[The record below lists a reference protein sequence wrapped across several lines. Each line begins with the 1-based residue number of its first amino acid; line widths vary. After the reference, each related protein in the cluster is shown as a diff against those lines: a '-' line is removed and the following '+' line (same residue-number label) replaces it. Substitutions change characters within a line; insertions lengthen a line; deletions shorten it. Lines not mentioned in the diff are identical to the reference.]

1 MPLVCHQS
9 HNGPHV
15 LETRQKGNM
24 LLFRI
29 ALEQFLCI
37 IFTCGPRDRMLFH
50 VAFVHG
56 DHSGEEVRVGL
67 VETACVALSQ
77 SCFCVLSELWISM
90 SEKSL

>member
-1 MPLVCHQS
+1 
-9 HNGPHV
+9 
-15 LETRQKGNM
+15 
-24 LLFRI
+24 
-29 ALEQFLCI
+29 
-37 IFTCGPRDRMLFH
+37 MLFH